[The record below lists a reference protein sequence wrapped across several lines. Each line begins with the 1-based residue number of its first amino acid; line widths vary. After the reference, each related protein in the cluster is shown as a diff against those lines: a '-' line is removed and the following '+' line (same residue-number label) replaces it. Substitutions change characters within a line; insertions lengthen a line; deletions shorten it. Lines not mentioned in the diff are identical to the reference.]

1 MAAHC
6 QTSRLSSLTA
16 SASCATLLASPGMT
30 ISGRCCRKGFGVR
43 PEPADHRAVIREPA
57 TAVSCPYSLKAL
69 CARWRRTGPDVLNDL
84 PTAVGLAFEHDDV
97 AAFGSDL
104 GAVVGGRRR
113 LRRRTSGWL
122 RAVWRVGLAP
132 RLRGFWPGLRESRL
146 GGGGGGKGR
155 CEARGKGRNAMAAR
169 REQW

>member
-1 MAAHC
+1 
-6 QTSRLSSLTA
+6 
-16 SASCATLLASPGMT
+16 MT

-84 PTAVGLAFEHDDV
+84 PTAAGLAFEHDDV

-104 GAVVGGRRR
+104 GSVVGGRRR

-146 GGGGGGKGR
+146 GGRRWWGKKSV
-155 CEARGKGRNAMAAR
+155 RGWWR
-169 REQW
+169 RPGTRWRRGASRDRGAIWLGVWKRRS